1 MLIIKLNATAS
12 TNDYLRELSNVQP
25 VENYTVVTTEN
36 QTQGKGQRGNKWIS
50 EPFKNLIFSILIKN
64 KPTNNAFVFDLNI
77 AVSTAIVT
85 ALEYFEI
92 PKISIKW
99 PNDILSDGKKIAGIL
114 IENSFSGQNTVL
126 SVVGVGLNVNQ
137 INFDGFPKAS
147 SLKNITQREF
157 DKEVIL
163 LKIVQEIKKNCE
175 LIQSGN
181 AALLW
186 DKYHEYLFRKG
197 IPSVFEYPDGTKFM
211 GIIKQVLKNGKIQIL
226 LEDDSFKEF
235 ELKEISLIY

>member
-64 KPTNNAFVFDLNI
+64 KPINNAFVFDLNI

-99 PNDILSDGKKIAGIL
+99 PNDRSEERRVGK
-114 IENSFSGQNTVL
+114 ECRS
-126 SVVGVGLNVNQ
+126 
-137 INFDGFPKAS
+137 
-147 SLKNITQREF
+147 R
-157 DKEVIL
+157 
-163 LKIVQEIKKNCE
+163 
-175 LIQSGN
+175 
-181 AALLW
+181 
-186 DKYHEYLFRKG
+186 
-197 IPSVFEYPDGTKFM
+197 
-211 GIIKQVLKNGKIQIL
+211 
-226 LEDDSFKEF
+226 
-235 ELKEISLIY
+235 